1 MEGRQRKKRG
11 ALFGI
16 RILFV
21 FRRKA
26 GLAPGEETS
35 LIHGVEMSRG
45 FRRELVV
52 EVSGSGEG
60 VETAAKH
67 ALGIMVGYGT
77 DLHTKVGQHG
87 VRTPTAEDAGSVR
100 VDARTE
106 ERGGTARAQAL
117 DSEEEGIHPGR
128 GVDVTC
134 TVS

>member
-1 MEGRQRKKRG
+1 MEGRRRKTRG

-35 LIHGVEMSRG
+35 FIHGVKVGRG
-45 FRRELVV
+45 FRRKLVV
-52 EVSGSGEG
+52 EVGSGGEG
-60 VETAAKH
+60 VEAAAKH
-67 ALGIMVGYGT
+67 ALGIMVGYCT
-77 DLHTKVGQHG
+77 DLDTKVGQHG
-87 VRTPTAEDAGSVR
+87 VRTPAAEDAGSVR
-100 VDARTE
+100 VHARTE
-106 ERGGTARAQAL
+106 ERGGTAWAQAL
-117 DSEEEGIHPGR
+117 HGEEERIHSCG